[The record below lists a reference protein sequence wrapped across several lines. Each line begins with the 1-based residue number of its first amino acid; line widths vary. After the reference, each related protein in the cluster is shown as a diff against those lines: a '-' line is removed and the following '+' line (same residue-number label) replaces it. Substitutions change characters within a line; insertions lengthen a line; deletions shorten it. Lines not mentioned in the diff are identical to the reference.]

1 MSESSPVK
9 GKRRRALSVADVRAI
24 FWQIVVLGFIGTVL
38 YALIRNTV
46 SNLEHRHVTTGF
58 AFLTRI
64 TGIPIS
70 GSVLDYDPAQ
80 SSYAMAFLIGL
91 VNTLRVWLL
100 VVLIATIAGTLIGLA
115 KLSENWLLQSLASTY
130 VEAIRNVPC
139 LLQLLFW
146 VTLIERLGPPDAAR
160 NPLPGVYLSNRGIS
174 FPLMEPLPGFGWV
187 TFAFFVG
194 SCAWLLWRRGRS
206 HSMEGKKRNI
216 QGAMV
221 PILLLGIVPMAL
233 FVFLGKPLQI
243 NMPVRSDFDFTGG
256 ASMSGEFAALAIGLS
271 VYGSAYIAEI
281 VRAGVL
287 AVPRGQWDA
296 ASAINLNRADTM
308 RWVVLPQALRMIL
321 PPMTSQ
327 YLGLLKNSSLAIV
340 LGYQDIVAVANLA
353 LSQTGQAIE
362 CIAIIMMVYLG
373 ISVPVSLLMNWYN
386 HRIAIGGH
394 V

>member
-1 MSESSPVK
+1 MA
-9 GKRRRALSVADVRAI
+9 GMRAM
-24 FWQIVVLGFIGTVL
+24 FWQIVVLGVVGALL

-46 SNLEHRHVTTGF
+46 ANLEHRHVTTGF
-58 AFLTRI
+58 AFLARVTA
-64 TGIPIS
+64 IPIA

-80 SSYAMAFLIGL
+80 SSYALAFLIGL

-100 VVLIATIAGTLIGLA
+100 VAVVATIAGTLIGLA
-115 KLSENWLLQSLASTY
+115 KLSDNWLLRSLSSTY
-130 VEAIRNVPC
+130 VEAVRNVPC

-160 NPLPGVYLSNRGIS
+160 NPLPGVYLSNRGMS
-174 FPLMEPLPGFGWV
+174 FPLLEALPGFGWV
-187 TFAFFVG
+187 AITFVVG
-194 SCAWLLWRRGRS
+194 SCAWLLWHKRHSRFAEHGIRR
-206 HSMEGKKRNI
+206 M

-221 PILLLGIVPMAL
+221 PILLLGVLPLML
-233 FVFLGKPLQI
+233 FLFLGKPLQI
-243 NMPVRSDFDFTGG
+243 NLPVKGDFDFTGG
-256 ASMSGEFAALAIGLS
+256 ASMTGEFAALAVGLS

-296 ASAINLNRADTM
+296 ASAINLTRAGTM
-308 RWVVLPQALRMIL
+308 RWVILPQALRVIL

-362 CIAIIMMVYLG
+362 CIAIIMVVYLG

-386 HRIAIGGH
+386 RRIAFGGR